1 MRSKSLWF
9 VTSLVPVALAAFAAV
24 PVNLPKALA
33 TQQQL
38 VTDQPTNAAAQID
51 LGNLLLLDGQ
61 ADAAE
66 AAYRQAIALDPAS
79 ATAHFNLGLLLQQKG
94 EESAATKEYKEA
106 LRLEPRYAWA
116 HYQLGVLREQAGHE
130 SAAVRSYAKAFALN
144 PRLNFP
150 DVNPHVLDNKL
161 VTESLLYAY
170 RHELPPL
177 QPGAAYAEPT
187 RIASILIGAPERTAN
202 PAEPAAAQADAI
214 AEPSA
219 AVVPEGATEDRTL
232 SPTDLTHL
240 GGAGQA
246 TPPTTTSARRP
257 DRQMI
262 LQDEGEQPEPEIYEP
277 PPPTLRIPTPSDAG
291 VMPGAPYEPG
301 QPSSGRL
308 EMNLRDYEGGA
319 LEAGGAVRR

>member
-1 MRSKSLWF
+1 
-9 VTSLVPVALAAFAAV
+9 V

-38 VTDQPTNAAAQID
+38 VTAQPSNAAAQID

-61 ADAAE
+61 TDAAE

-106 LRLEPRYAWA
+106 VRIEPRYAWA
-116 HYQLGVLREQAGHE
+116 HYQLGVLREQAGHD
-130 SAAVRSYAKAFALN
+130 SAAIRSYAKAFALN

-170 RHELPPL
+170 RHELPPW
-177 QPGAAYAEPT
+177 QPGAAYAEPA
-187 RIASILIGAPERTAN
+187 RIVGILVGAPERPAAGA
-202 PAEPAAAQADAI
+202 AEPAAALQPDAI
-214 AEPSA
+214 TEPPP
-219 AVVPEGATEDRTL
+219 AVVTEGVGGDRTL
-232 SPTDLTHL
+232 SPTDLTRL
-240 GGAGQA
+240 GAAGQA
-246 TPPTTTSARRP
+246 TPPTTSARRP

-277 PPPTLRIPTPSDAG
+277 PPPTLRIPTPADAG
-291 VMPGAPYEPG
+291 VAPAAPFEPG

-308 EMNLRDYEGGA
+308 EMHLRDYEGGD
-319 LEAGGAVRR
+319 LEAGG

>member
-9 VTSLVPVALAAFAAV
+9 ATSLVPVALAAFAAV

-38 VTDQPTNAAAQID
+38 VSAQPDNAAAQID

-61 ADAAE
+61 TEAAE

-79 ATAHFNLGLLLQQKG
+79 ATAHFNLGLLLQQTG
-94 EESAATKEYKEA
+94 EESKAAKEYKEA
-106 LRLEPRYAWA
+106 LRIEPRYAWA
-116 HYQLGVLREQAGHE
+116 HYQLGVVREQSGNDN
-130 SAAVRSYAKAFALN
+130 AAVRSYAKAFALN

-187 RIASILIGAPERTAN
+187 RIASILVGAPQSSTAV
-202 PAEPAAAQADAI
+202 AAQPAAAPSPDAI
-214 AEPSA
+214 SEPTAPVATQSA
-219 AVVPEGATEDRTL
+219 GGDRTL
-232 SPTDLTHL
+232 SPSDLTRL

-246 TPPTTTSARRP
+246 TPPATSSRRQ

-262 LQDEGEQPEPEIYEP
+262 IQDEGEEPEPEIYEP
-277 PPPTLRIPTPSDAG
+277 PVPALQIPTPSEGGA
-291 VMPGAPYEPG
+291 PAAPYEPG
-301 QPSSGRL
+301 QPSTGQL
-308 EMNLRDYEGGA
+308 EMRLRDYEGGA
-319 LEAGGAVRR
+319 LEAGG